1 MESAIQ
7 ISVIER
13 VRRLVWQNSMN
24 MIGLIAINALT
35 VLFSALI
42 VTFVVSFVNDFQ
54 IAIMQLMKTWVH
66 VFDTSID
73 KVKQKRKEGAILWK
87 NQCDVTVSNCSQD
100 NITKKYN
107 AERCKRFFTIIVI
120 FSVL

>member
-1 MESAIQ
+1 MFFFLQMESAIQ

-54 IAIMQLMKTWVH
+54 IAIMQLMKT
-66 VFDTSID
+66 
-73 KVKQKRKEGAILWK
+73 
-87 NQCDVTVSNCSQD
+87 
-100 NITKKYN
+100 
-107 AERCKRFFTIIVI
+107 
-120 FSVL
+120 